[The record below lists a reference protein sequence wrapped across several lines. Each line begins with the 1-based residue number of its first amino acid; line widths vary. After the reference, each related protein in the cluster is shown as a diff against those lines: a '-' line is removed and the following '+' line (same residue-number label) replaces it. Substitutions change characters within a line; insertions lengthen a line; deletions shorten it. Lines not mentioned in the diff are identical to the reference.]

1 MMMPTFHN
9 PSTHPESYYYRKAVE
24 TIEQLP
30 EHAKLEQK
38 WLFVGIDLAPNA
50 ALESGLVVL
59 DKDLTLL
66 RMDKLYTNA
75 SLITAVEQLGAAHSL
90 IVAIDMPKNLSISG
104 RFRQEEM
111 KYNAMRQEAG
121 GFDRKPVD
129 RFAPR
134 GRVLYDAFKA
144 LGMFPVLTYTP
155 NTKANFKLFVPHR
168 ARTPQGCRFL
178 QNALKEQ
185 LLVKNMPVNLAP
197 SSVLDAIVAAYSAWL
212 LNSGTLNTHVE
223 LYEDRLAYWTVD
235 PLLPKPPVQSHVRP
249 EWIPR

>member
-1 MMMPTFHN
+1 MPTPHLPHTN
-9 PSTHPESYYYRKAVE
+9 PESFYYRNVAE
-24 TIEQLP
+24 TPEQLP
-30 EHAKLEQK
+30 EHAKLDQK
-38 WLFVGIDLAPNA
+38 WLFIGIDLAPNA

-121 GFDRKPVD
+121 PYERTAVD
-129 RFAPR
+129 RFSPR
-134 GRVLYDAFKA
+134 GRVLYDAFQK

-178 QNALKEQ
+178 QNALSQE
-185 LLVKNMPVNLAP
+185 LRVKNMPVNLAP
-197 SSVLDAIVAAYSAWL
+197 SSVLDAIVAAYSAWIL
-212 LNSGTLNTHVE
+212 SSGTLNKHVE
-223 LYEDRLAYWTVD
+223 LYQDRLKYWTVD
-235 PLLPKPPVQSHVRP
+235 PLQPLKPKSSSIRP
-249 EWIPR
+249 EWVPR

>member
-1 MMMPTFHN
+1 MPTPHL
-9 PSTHPESYYYRKAVE
+9 PSTHPDSFYYRKTAD
-24 TIEQLP
+24 TLADFP
-30 EHAKLEQK
+30 SHAKMAQK
-38 WLFVGIDLAPNA
+38 WLFVGVDLAPNA

-75 SLITAVEQLGAAHSL
+75 SLLSTIEQLGAAHSL
-90 IVAIDMPKNLSISG
+90 IVAIDMPKNLAISG

-111 KYNAMRQEAG
+111 KYNAMRMEAAG
-121 GFDRKPVD
+121 YDRKPLD

-134 GRVLYDAFKA
+134 GRVLYDALQT
-144 LGMFPVLTYTP
+144 LGAFPVLTFTP

-185 LLVKNMPVNLAP
+185 FLIKNMPNNLAP
-197 SSVLDAIVAAYSAWL
+197 SSVLDGMVAAYSAWIL
-212 LNSGTLNTHVE
+212 SSGVLNEDVC
-223 LYEDRLAYWTVD
+223 LYQDRLGYWTVD
-235 PLLPKPPVQSHVRP
+235 PLQPVAPPNSHIRP
-249 EWIPR
+249 EWVPR